1 MPGGFNI
8 ESKLLAVKEETGVL
22 PFLVVSAPGRA
33 DFLNTHQD
41 YKGLPVVP
49 IAVNLRTYIFA
60 VRELGDEFRIVS
72 LNLKRQ
78 GLEHADVFNTRNV
91 GLKRGRWFGNYL
103 RSVFI
108 ALQQITGEKFD
119 KGLEIVID
127 SEISVASGLASS
139 GALEVAFAKLLN
151 EFYGLNLSRMGLA
164 EASFVAENQI
174 LGIPC
179 GRLDQYASAF
189 GGAILLYPRPPV
201 RVEHL
206 PLDDIDLV
214 VVDSG
219 VRHSVADI
227 HPRRQEEINKGLSRL
242 MKMSEV
248 PRQIKEKF
256 GYRYD
261 EPEWNKITIEEITP
275 YLKLIDKVS
284 ANRILY
290 TIKANAST
298 IKAIELIR
306 AGWGEE
312 KLGELGKVM
321 SEQHEMMRD
330 LYDLSLRELEEM
342 RNVMLKAG
350 ALGVKISGAGLGGC
364 LIGLVR
370 NSAEG
375 DKVLEAALR
384 AGAVNGWTL
393 KIDGGVKVEYK
404 K

>member
-1 MPGGFNI
+1 MPCSFNI
-8 ESKLLAVKEETGVL
+8 ESKLLTVKEETGVL

-60 VRELGDEFRIVS
+60 VRELRDEFRIVS

-78 GLEHADVFNTRNV
+78 GLEHVDVFDTRDV

-108 ALQQITGEKFD
+108 ALQQITGEKFG
-119 KGLEIVID
+119 KGLEIVIY

-139 GALEVAFAKLLN
+139 AALEVAFAKLLD
-151 EFYGLNLSRMGLA
+151 EFYSLNLSRMDLA
-164 EASFVAENQI
+164 EASFVAENQVF
-174 LGIPC
+174 GIPC

-189 GGAILLYPRPPV
+189 GRAILLHPRPPV
-201 RVEHL
+201 RVEPL
-206 PLDDIDLV
+206 PLEDIDIV

-227 HPRRQEEINKGLSRL
+227 HPGRQKEINKGLSQL
-242 MKMSEV
+242 MEMLEV
-248 PRQIKEKF
+248 PRQVKEKL

-261 EPEWNKITIEEITP
+261 EPEWSRIEIEEIKP
-275 YLKLIDKVS
+275 YLELIDKVS

-290 TIKANAST
+290 TIKANIST
-298 IKAIELIR
+298 MKAIELIR
-306 AGWGEE
+306 TGQGKE
-312 KLGELGKVM
+312 KLDELGKIM
-321 SEQHEMMRD
+321 NEQHEMMRE
-330 LYDLSLRELEEM
+330 LYDLSLPELEEM
-342 RNVMLKAG
+342 RNAMLKAG

-364 LIGLVR
+364 LIGLVG

-375 DKVLEAALR
+375 DKVLEAALQ
-384 AGAVNGWTL
+384 AGAANGWIL
-393 KIDGGVKVEYK
+393 EIDDGVKVEYK
-404 K
+404 R